1 MAKSKRMKNRNKKS
15 TWKRNNITLAI
26 GLLIAVILL
35 GIGIFMNIGATDKR
49 DSGLLDCENAD
60 YSQYIKYTTNDNML
74 GIELKQ
80 KMKVYEDAANSALQN
95 NDWAS
100 YNELMA
106 LYYDTLNAYNSGN
119 TKSTLE
125 HKDDAINAKN
135 NCKES
140 IENTFKRQES
150 TAMWFMICSGI
161 VAGVT
166 IITYAILVTITMKAR
181 KH

>member
-1 MAKSKRMKNRNKKS
+1 MAKNKYKKIRYKKS
-15 TWKRNNITLAI
+15 PWKRNNIILAI
-26 GLLIAVILL
+26 GLSIAVVLL
-35 GIGIFMNIGATDKR
+35 GVGIFMNISANDER

-60 YSQYIKYTTNDNML
+60 YSQYVKYTTGDNML

-80 KMKVYEDAANSALQN
+80 KMKVYEEAANSALQN
-95 NDWAS
+95 NDWQA

-106 LYYDTLNAYNSGN
+106 LYYETLNAYNSGN

-125 HKDDAINAKN
+125 HKEDAINAKN

-140 IENTFKRQES
+140 IENTFKRREN
-150 TAMWFMICSGI
+150 TAMWFMISSGI

-166 IITYAILVTITMKAR
+166 IITYIVLAIIAKKTTKY
-181 KH
+181 